1 MKKTIIITCTILF
14 LILCGIFS
22 FAEML
27 YYPPSI
33 NQLGSIT
40 LPKTNE
46 RAGYTVSMTEDTE
59 GPCRWEG
66 DCLLLTLKQEGPA
79 KSLIKKIIESSYGS
93 FRLYLADLTGDGVEE
108 ILLITGEGRGTSARK
123 EKLTVYC
130 RVGDSFKE
138 ITTIPISDYFGSG
151 KRWWYEL
158 RFEKDYQI
166 SAVIFSLLLR
176 HDSWRKDES
185 LVSPDLIP
193 KETAIAYRWNATKK
207 VLERIEEE

>member
-1 MKKTIIITCTILF
+1 M
-14 LILCGIFS
+14 LCGPFA
-22 FAEML
+22 FAEIL

-46 RAGYTVSMTEDTE
+46 RSGYTLSMTEDTE
-59 GPCRWEG
+59 GSCRWEG
-66 DCLLLTLKQEGPA
+66 DCLLLTLKKEGSA
-79 KSLIKKIIESSYGS
+79 KSLIKKRIESSYGS

-123 EKLTVYC
+123 EKLTVYR
-130 RVGDSFKE
+130 RVGDSLKE
-138 ITTIPISDYFGSG
+138 ITTMPISDYFGSG

-158 RFEKDYQI
+158 QFEKDHQI
-166 SAVIFSLLLR
+166 GAVIFDLILK

-193 KETAIAYRWNATKK
+193 KETAIAYRWNASKM
-207 VLERIEEE
+207 VLERMEE